1 MRPSLGSILIRPV
14 ALIFSAAVVALGF
27 AVTAAPSTAR
37 GPAAKASKRVAF
49 IESGR
54 MKLIGEKGRS
64 ITERGKAAGTYNAT
78 MLSTFTIRS
87 KSVNATV
94 TIYPSGGSI
103 TGVADAN
110 YRVVKNLG
118 YFEGTFT
125 LGRGT
130 GKFSHASEVNGKPL
144 AFSGV
149 INRDTLEVE
158 VKAKGEANL

>member
-1 MRPSLGSILIRPV
+1 MRPSLGSILTRPV
-14 ALIFSAAVVALGF
+14 ALIFATALLALG
-27 AVTAAPSTAR
+27 VTAAASGSAR
-37 GPAAKASKRVAF
+37 GPAAKASKRVVF

-64 ITERGKAAGTYNAT
+64 LTERGKAAGTYNAT

-103 TGVADAN
+103 TGVANAN

-130 GKFSHASEVNGKPL
+130 GKFSHASEVNGKSL

>member
-1 MRPSLGSILIRPV
+1 MRPSLRSILTRPV
-14 ALIFSAAVVALGF
+14 TLFSAAALAVLSLGVA
-27 AVTAAPSTAR
+27 TSTSAAR
-37 GPAAKASKRVAF
+37 GPAAKASKRVTF
-49 IESGR
+49 VESGR
-54 MKLIGEKGRS
+54 MKLVGEKGRS
-64 ITERGKAAGTYNAT
+64 ITERGRAAGTYNAT

-87 KSVNATV
+87 KSVTATV

-103 TGVADAN
+103 TGVANAN

-130 GKFSHASEVNGKPL
+130 GKFSHTSEVNGKPL